1 MPKPTKITV
10 RYAETDKMG
19 VVYHANYLVWFDIA
33 RTEFLQELGFPY
45 DKIEEQGY
53 MAPVLE
59 ARVNYGQPFTFGDKA
74 LVFVYITKLT
84 PVKAE
89 YSYKVYKPGDDL
101 QGKPCLTGST
111 LHCLVRSD
119 TFKPV
124 NQKKALPELYATYQK
139 IMTKEIF

>member
-10 RYAETDKMG
+10 RYAETDRMG
-19 VVYHANYLVWFDIA
+19 VVYHANYLVWFDVA

-59 ARVNYGQPFTFGDKA
+59 AHVNYGQSFTFGDTA
-74 LVFVYITKLT
+74 LIIVSITKLT
-84 PVKAE
+84 PVKVK
-89 YSYKVYKPGDDL
+89 YSYKVYKEGDDL
-101 QGKPCLTGST
+101 EGKPRLTGYT
-111 LHCLVRSD
+111 MHCLVRSD

-124 NQKKALPELYATYQK
+124 SQKKVMPACIKNFLRKNKYL
-139 IMTKEIF
+139 

>member
-10 RYAETDKMG
+10 RYAETDRMG
-19 VVYHANYLVWFDIA
+19 VVYHANYLVWFDVA

-59 ARVNYGQPFTFGDKA
+59 AHVNYGQSFTFGDTA
-74 LVFVYITKLT
+74 LIIVSITKLT
-84 PVKAE
+84 PVKVK
-89 YSYKVYKPGDDL
+89 YSYKIYKEGDDL
-101 QGKPCLTGST
+101 EDKPRLTGYT
-111 LHCLVRSD
+111 MHCLVCSD

-124 NQKKALPELYATYQK
+124 SQKKVMPALFSVYQK
-139 IMTKEIF
+139 LLKEE

>member
-10 RYAETDKMG
+10 RYAETDRMG
-19 VVYHANYLVWFDIA
+19 VVYHANYLVWFDVA

-59 ARVNYGQPFTFGDKA
+59 AHVNYGQSFTFGDTA
-74 LVFVYITKLT
+74 LIIVSITKLT
-84 PVKAE
+84 PVKVK
-89 YSYKVYKPGDDL
+89 YSYKVYKEGDDL
-101 QGKPCLTGST
+101 EDKPMLTGYT
-111 LHCLVRSD
+111 MHCLVRSD

-124 NQKKALPELYATYQK
+124 SQKKVMPTLFSMYQK
-139 IMTKEIF
+139 LLEEE

>member
-10 RYAETDKMG
+10 RYAETDRMG
-19 VVYHANYLVWFDIA
+19 VVYHANYLVWFDVA

-59 ARVNYGQPFTFGDKA
+59 AHVNYGQSFTFGDTA
-74 LVFVYITKLT
+74 LIIVSITKLT
-84 PVKAE
+84 PVKVK
-89 YSYKVYKPGDDL
+89 YSYKVYKEGDDL
-101 QGKPCLTGST
+101 KGKPRLTGYT
-111 LHCLVRSD
+111 MHCLVCSD

-124 NQKKALPELYATYQK
+124 SQKKVMPALYSVYQK
-139 IMTKEIF
+139 LLKEE

>member
-10 RYAETDKMG
+10 RYAETDRMG
-19 VVYHANYLVWFDIA
+19 VVYHANYLVWFDVA

-59 ARVNYGQPFTFGDKA
+59 AHVNYGQSFTFGDTA
-74 LVFVYITKLT
+74 LIIVSITKLT
-84 PVKAE
+84 PVKVK
-89 YSYKVYKPGDDL
+89 YSYKVYKEGDDL
-101 QGKPCLTGST
+101 KGKPRLTGYT
-111 LHCLVRSD
+111 MHCLVRSG

-124 NQKKALPELYATYQK
+124 SQKKVMPALFSVYQK
-139 IMTKEIF
+139 LLKEE

>member
-10 RYAETDKMG
+10 RYAETDRMG
-19 VVYHANYLVWFDIA
+19 VVYHANYLVWFDVA

-59 ARVNYGQPFTFGDKA
+59 AHVNYGQSFTFGDTA
-74 LVFVYITKLT
+74 LIIVSITKLT
-84 PVKAE
+84 PVKVK
-89 YSYKVYKPGDDL
+89 YSYKVYKEGDDL
-101 QGKPCLTGST
+101 KGKPRLTGYT
-111 LHCLVRSD
+111 MHCLVCSD

-124 NQKKALPELYATYQK
+124 SQKKVMPALFSVYQK
-139 IMTKEIF
+139 LLKEE

>member
-10 RYAETDKMG
+10 RYAETDRMG
-19 VVYHANYLVWFDIA
+19 VVYHANYLVWFDVA

-59 ARVNYGQPFTFGDKA
+59 AHVNYGQSFTFGDTA
-74 LVFVYITKLT
+74 LIIVSITKLT
-84 PVKAE
+84 PVKVK
-89 YSYKVYKPGDDL
+89 YSYKVYKEGDDL
-101 QGKPCLTGST
+101 EGKPRLTGYT
-111 LHCLVRSD
+111 MHCLVHSD

-124 NQKKALPELYATYQK
+124 SQKKVMPALFSMYQK
-139 IMTKEIF
+139 LLKEE